1 MNKKVTG
8 DLVDKS
14 TDEVREIVI
23 NARNSFF
30 TAMDQLRGKKVE
42 AADIKRDREVQKKQL
57 IEDERT
63 AQMFKCTKMKKKEP
77 FLPSLKLRG
86 YFENA
91 QALVPIHGPNMDYRD
106 REALIFPDRIKER
119 SRKWKL

>member
-1 MNKKVTG
+1 M
-8 DLVDKS
+8 
-14 TDEVREIVI
+14 
-23 NARNSFF
+23 
-30 TAMDQLRGKKVE
+30 
-42 AADIKRDREVQKKQL
+42 
-57 IEDERT
+57 EDERT
-63 AQMFKCTKMKKKEP
+63 AQMFKFTKMKKKEP

-119 SRKWKL
+119 SRKWKLQPSASRFFTKPAGREVDVFDASKLRYYLNENKRTTLSFA